1 MGLFK
6 QVVHIFRKSIQD
18 SSPVAPSP
26 VGGPLAE
33 TATSGKDLSVDAKRA
48 WLVRRR
54 EFSKLRVLRLQQA
67 DPDTVQRPPF
77 FLTSALL
84 KNEERVSTLKKID
97 EIEAQMSMQ
106 WWKTDRLDRAK
117 DV

>member
-6 QVVHIFRKSIQD
+6 QVTHIFRNPDRSL
-18 SSPVAPSP
+18 SPEASNP
-26 VGGPLAE
+26 GGALLTE
-33 TATSGKDLSVDAKRA
+33 KVTSARDLSVDAKRA

-54 EFSKLRVLRLQQA
+54 EFSKLRVLRLQET
-67 DPDTVQRPPF
+67 DPDAVQKPPF
-77 FLTSALL
+77 FLTSVLL
-84 KNEERVSTLKKID
+84 KSEERVSTLKKID

-106 WWKTDRLDRAK
+106 WWKTDRLDLTK

>member
-6 QVVHIFRKSIQD
+6 QVTHIFRNPDRSSEPPAPKSG
-18 SSPVAPSP
+18 SVA
-26 VGGPLAE
+26 LNE
-33 TATSGKDLSVDAKRA
+33 TVLGKDLSVEAKRA

-67 DPDTVQRPPF
+67 DPDLVQRPPF
-77 FLTSALL
+77 FLTSVFL

-106 WWKTDRLDRAK
+106 WWKTDRLDLTK

>member
-6 QVVHIFRKSIQD
+6 QVTHIFRNPVRS
-18 SSPVAPSP
+18 SSPTAPNP
-26 VGGPLAE
+26 GGVSLAG
-33 TATSGKDLSVDAKRA
+33 TATSSNDLSVDAKRA

-54 EFSKLRVLRLQQA
+54 EFSKLRVLRLQETA
-67 DPDTVQRPPF
+67 PDAVQRPPF
-77 FLTSALL
+77 FLTSVLL

-106 WWKTDRLDRAK
+106 WWKTDRLDPTK
-117 DV
+117 DA

>member
-1 MGLFK
+1 M
-6 QVVHIFRKSIQD
+6 
-18 SSPVAPSP
+18 PTAPNL
-26 VGGPLAE
+26 GGVPLAE

-67 DPDTVQRPPF
+67 DPDAVQRPPF
-77 FLTSALL
+77 FLTSVLL
-84 KNEERVSTLKKID
+84 KSEERVSTLKKID

-106 WWKTDRLDRAK
+106 WWKTDRLDLTK